1 MEILELDLNWPVIIF
16 MASDSPLANAM
27 FALAASS
34 ASNILIR
41 YDSYELQIILLS

>member
-1 MEILELDLNWPVIIF
+1 MNSCLDESNRRISTMILL
-16 MASDSPLANAM
+16 MANAM

-34 ASNILIR
+34 ACNILIR